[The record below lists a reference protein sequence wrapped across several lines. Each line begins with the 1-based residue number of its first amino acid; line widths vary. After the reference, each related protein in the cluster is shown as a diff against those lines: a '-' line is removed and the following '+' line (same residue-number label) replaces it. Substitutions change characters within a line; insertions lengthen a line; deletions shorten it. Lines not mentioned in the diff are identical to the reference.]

1 MEGGVGAF
9 TRELARG
16 LAPAGYPIHI
26 ISHRLSR
33 PERVSLSQLSEPVN
47 LGFAWLHPRARH
59 WRWGDISLIADL
71 VLRHNLPVV
80 NLQYQPAAYNMNN
93 PAINFLPWRLRG
105 LAATVVTFHDLR
117 LPYLFPKAGR
127 IREWVVR
134 FMAAQ
139 ATGVIATNQAD
150 YAQLTQWLPPT
161 KVRLIPIGSN
171 IVARVPAGA
180 EIAAVRQQLGLTDDH
195 FLLGYFGFL
204 NESKGADT
212 LLAALAGLEERVHLV
227 FIGGRTGAS
236 DPLNNRRFGQA
247 LEGSIEQL
255 GLSGRVHWTTFMA
268 DEQVSAYLHAA
279 DLMVMPYRDGVS
291 LRRGTLMA
299 ALAHARPVISTH
311 PAGPVPEL
319 IHGKNIW
326 LVPAGQP
333 ALLTQAIQ
341 SLQQQPVLRQQL
353 AGAAGRVAAH
363 FSWDS
368 IASQTAQF
376 LAQQLGR
383 LHLHQ

>member
-16 LAPAGYPIHI
+16 LAPAGYPVHI

-33 PERVSLSQLSEPVN
+33 PERVSLAQLAEPVN

-59 WRWGDISLIADL
+59 WRWGDISLVADL
-71 VLRHNLPVV
+71 VLRHNLPIV
-80 NLQYQPAAYNMNN
+80 NIQYQPAAYNMNN

-134 FMAAQ
+134 FMARQ
-139 ATGVIATNQAD
+139 ANGVIATNQAD
-150 YAQLTQWLPPT
+150 YNQLSQWVAPERV
-161 KVRLIPIGSN
+161 KLIPIGSN
-171 IVARVPAGA
+171 IVARVPAGE
-180 EIAAVRQQLGLTDDH
+180 EIAAVRQQLGLTNDH

-212 LLAALAGLEERVHLV
+212 LLAALATLPERVHLV

-236 DPLNNRRFGQA
+236 DPLNNQRFWQQ
-247 LEGSIEQL
+247 LEGMIEAL

-299 ALAHARPVISTH
+299 ALAHARPVISSQ
-311 PAGPVPEL
+311 PAGPMPEL
-319 IHGKNIW
+319 VHGQNIW

-333 ALLTQAIQ
+333 PLLAAAIQ
-341 SLQQQPVLRQQL
+341 TLQEEAGLRQQL
-353 AGAAGRVAAH
+353 GRAAGRVAAH
-363 FSWDS
+363 FRWDR
-368 IASQTAQF
+368 IAAQTAEF
-376 LAQQLGR
+376 FATQL
-383 LHLHQ
+383 QP